1 MCIVFSSISV
11 YLCEESGSILC
22 VSSGKKDVSNNKVS
36 SRPLILKP
44 EKSSSLSLSHY
55 ILYFIPLGAEVAILV
70 ASPVALLWPLL

>member
-22 VSSGKKDVSNNKVS
+22 VSSSKKDVSNNKVS
-36 SRPLILKP
+36 SRPF
-44 EKSSSLSLSHY
+44 SLSLSHY

>member
-36 SRPLILKP
+36 SRPF
-44 EKSSSLSLSHY
+44 SLSLSHY